1 MEYLSSTAIFE
12 RYQQKEQTTM
22 KAAAII
28 HIITLPAI
36 MAKLTLQIVS
46 QQSGGVKVQG
56 PGETGGNVLFQDASQ
71 FGKAGTTASCLD
83 ANSRWT
89 TVCPDQPTYLKVAEL
104 NFAKA
109 TEGRAFH
116 VITPFEHLSVSKLTK
131 HGNETLTP

>member
-1 MEYLSSTAIFE
+1 MRYLSSTARFK
-12 RYQQKEQTTM
+12 RHQQKEQTTM

-28 HIITLPAI
+28 HLITLPAI
-36 MAKLTLQIVS
+36 IAKLTLQIVS

-71 FGKAGTTASCLD
+71 FGEAGTTASCLD
-83 ANSRWT
+83 ADAMWT
-89 TVCPDQPTYLKVAEL
+89 TICPDQPTYFKVAEL

-116 VITPFEHLSVSKLTK
+116 VITPFEHLSVSEFTK
-131 HGNETLTP
+131 HGKETLTP